1 MKKEIQMMK
10 KTIGA
15 RAGTFL
21 AGMLLSLGVLAA
33 DPPSAI
39 SSLVVPKGMEARNP
53 TTEIAVG
60 FGDVSHISPWQI
72 KRRFPRTGDSS
83 RSGQLV
89 TLRDAL
95 LAVNELVA
103 KDEEMPEHTFAFDG
117 EGKLTSVCDV
127 PFAQVSVLFDGTAQS
142 LTAALLDE
150 PVRDFG
156 KVEFQKAGAA
166 RKAAP
171 GPVAAANAQVNAP
184 ANAPASAQVNAPAD
198 DKAETSGERTSGT
211 TKTITL
217 PGGAKMEMIWCAP
230 GQFLM
235 GSPLAERG
243 RFDDE
248 PQHQVTLTKGFW
260 LGKYEVT
267 QKQWESVMGDNPSKF
282 KDPDRP
288 VESVSWEDCNA
299 FIRRLNADLGGVA
312 RFPTEAE
319 WEYACRAGS
328 SSAVSGNG
336 LLSDMAW
343 YDANSG
349 NETHP
354 VGKNHANAWGF
365 FDMHGNVLEWCYDW
379 FGKFDA
385 KATDPKGPSI
395 GSFRVLRGGCW
406 FFYARDCRSAYRLK
420 RDPALRNAIYGF
432 RLACSEPEK

>member
-1 MKKEIQMMK
+1 MMRKANQMMC
-10 KTIGA
+10 KTIEARVGA
-15 RAGTFL
+15 FL
-21 AGMLLSLGVLAA
+21 AGMLLSFVVLAA
-33 DPPSAI
+33 DAPSAPP
-39 SSLVVPKGMEARNP
+39 SLVVPKGEEARNP
-53 TTEIAVG
+53 TTDIAVG
-60 FGDVSHISPWQI
+60 FGDVSHLSPWRI
-72 KRRFPRTGDSS
+72 KRRFARTGGNP
-83 RSGQLV
+83 RGGQPV
-89 TLRDAL
+89 RLRDAL
-95 LAVNELVA
+95 LAINEFVA
-103 KDEEMPEHTFAFDG
+103 KDEEMPEHTFTFAEDGTLTSICDVPITQVSLAFDG
-117 EGKLTSVCDV
+117 TVR
-127 PFAQVSVLFDGTAQS
+127 PFA
-142 LTAALLDE
+142 AALLDE
-150 PVRDFG
+150 PVRDFA

-171 GPVAAANAQVNAP
+171 GPVAVAQGKADSTEE
-184 ANAPASAQVNAPAD
+184 ASD
-198 DKAETSGERTSGT
+198 ERRSGT
-211 TKTITL
+211 SKTIKL
-217 PGGAKMEMIWCAP
+217 PGGATMEMIWCAP
-230 GQFLM
+230 GHFMM

-267 QKQWESVMGDNPSKF
+267 QRQWQSVMGENPSKF

-299 FIRRLNADLGGVA
+299 FLRKLNADLGGVA

-319 WEYACRAGS
+319 WEYACRAGNDS
-328 SSAVSGNG
+328 PISGTG
-336 LLSDMAW
+336 LLSEMAW

-354 VGKNHANAWGF
+354 VGKNHPNAWGF

-420 RDPALRNAIYGF
+420 RDPALRNAIFGF
-432 RLACSEPEK
+432 RLACSEPDEK

>member
-1 MKKEIQMMK
+1 MEKEIQMMS
-10 KTIGA
+10 KTIEA
-15 RAGTFL
+15 RAGAFL
-21 AGMLLSLGVLAA
+21 VGMLLSFAVLAA
-33 DPPSAI
+33 NPSPANA
-39 SSLVVPKGMEARNP
+39 SLAVPKDAEVRNP
-53 TTEIAVG
+53 TTEIFVG
-60 FGDVSHISPWQI
+60 FGDVSHLSPWRI
-72 KRRFPRTGDSS
+72 KRRIPRTGGNP
-83 RSGQLV
+83 RGGQPV

-103 KDEEMPEHTFAFDG
+103 QDEEMPEHTFTFAKD
-117 EGKLTSVCDV
+117 GKLISVCDV
-127 PFAQVSVLFDGTAQS
+127 PIAQVSLYFDGTVRPF
-142 LTAALLDE
+142 AAELLNE
-150 PVRDFG
+150 PVRDYG
-156 KVEFQKAGAA
+156 KIEFLKAGAA
-166 RKAAP
+166 RKTDPAP
-171 GPVAAANAQVNAP
+171 GAAASVQAV
-184 ANAPASAQVNAPAD
+184 PAD
-198 DKAETSGERTSGT
+198 ERRSGYK
-211 TKTITL
+211 KTITL
-217 PGGAKMEMIWCAP
+217 PGGATMEMIWCEP
-230 GQFLM
+230 GSFMM

-267 QKQWESVMGDNPSKF
+267 QRQWQSVMGENPSKF

-299 FIRRLNADLGGVA
+299 FIRKLNVALGGVA

-328 SSAVSGNG
+328 NSAVAGNG

-354 VGKNHANAWGF
+354 VGKNHPNAWGF

-379 FGKFDA
+379 FGKFEA
-385 KATDPKGPSI
+385 KATDPKGPAI

-420 RDPALRNAIYGF
+420 RDPALRNAIFGF
-432 RLACSEPEK
+432 RLACSEKE